1 VPDRHDL
8 TDEEWAGLQ
17 PLLPDRAP
25 RHGGRWAD
33 DRQMINGVF
42 FRTRTGTPWGD
53 LPAVPRAAWLRS
65 LRRVLTEAPNERFG
79 NPSGG
84 GVHEPVR
91 RRRLPP
97 RRRGGRARPGGRPGR
112 RAGIRIDALD
122 GTDAERRSEG
132 VAMIA
137 P

>member
-79 NPSGG
+79 NPAGAAFPNFA
-84 GVHEPVR
+84 EYLNRVR
-91 RRRLPP
+91 
-97 RRRGGRARPGGRPGR
+97 GTSAT
-112 RAGIRIDALD
+112 ADA
-122 GTDAERRSEG
+122 TVICNRYVQG